1 MEPVEK
7 KYTVTVPEK
16 KFTVTIPRN
25 AVISALVIVGLYVVL
40 SLLRQQGVITPYWG
54 LIMDLALITTISAT
68 GLSLIYGF
76 AGQFS
81 LGHAAF
87 YGIGA
92 YVAAFITKTYGA
104 TTVNFALG
112 LAAGALAAAVIGF
125 LVGLPILRL
134 RSDYL
139 GIATLGFGVIVKV
152 LLDNS
157 DKLSKT
163 LGGSMGMLGIP
174 RLTTF
179 AWVFWLAVAVL
190 LIARNLVNSSH
201 GRVCITVR
209 EDEIAAD
216 IMGIDTTRYK
226 MLAFTLGC
234 GMAGLGGGLYAHL
247 YTFLHPSSFEFLKSF
262 DVLLIVVLGGLGSL
276 TGTVVAG
283 IGVVFL
289 QEALRGVLGQQ
300 FLEWRGVVYA
310 LALIVLMIL
319 RPQGLMGGWEFSID
333 RLLQRRPKGGSAR
346 GAA

>member
-1 MEPVEK
+1 MA
-7 KYTVTVPEK
+7 TVQSRSK
-16 KFTVTIPRN
+16 TIVS
-25 AVISALVIVGLYVVL
+25 AVLIVALYAVL
-40 SLLRQQGVITPYWG
+40 HLLRQWGVITNYWG
-54 LIMDLALITTISAT
+54 LILDLALITTISAV

-92 YVAAFITKTYGA
+92 YVAAFITKTYGG
-104 TTVNFALG
+104 TTLNFALAV
-112 LAAGALAAAVIGF
+112 AAGALAAALIGF

-152 LLDNS
+152 FMDNS
-157 DKLSKT
+157 DKLAKS

-179 AWVFWLAVAVL
+179 AWVFWCTVAVI
-190 LIARNLVNSSH
+190 LIARNLITSSH
-201 GRVCITVR
+201 GRACITVR
-209 EDEIAAD
+209 EDEVAAD
-216 IMGIDTTRYK
+216 IMGIDTTRFK

-247 YTFLHPSSFEFLKSF
+247 YTYLHPTNFQFLKSF

-289 QEALRGVLGQQ
+289 QEALRGVLGEQ

-319 RPQGLMGGWEFSID
+319 RPQGLMGGWEFSLD
-333 RLLQRRPKGGSAR
+333 RLLARRPKGGNAR

>member
-1 MEPVEK
+1 MA
-7 KYTVTVPEK
+7 TVR
-16 KFTVTIPRN
+16 RN
-25 AVISALVIVGLYVVL
+25 SIISAGLIVALFIVLYVM
-40 SLLRQQGVITPYWG
+40 RQQGLMSAYWAMI
-54 LIMDLALITTISAT
+54 LDLALITTTSAI

-76 AGQFS
+76 TGQFS

-92 YVAAFITKTYGA
+92 YVAAFITKSYGA
-104 TTVNFALG
+104 TTLNFTLAL
-112 LAAGALAAAVIGF
+112 LAGALAAAVVAF

-152 LLDNS
+152 FFDNS
-157 DKLSKT
+157 DKLSKL
-163 LGGSMGMLGIP
+163 LGGSMGMTGIP
-174 RLTTF
+174 RITTF
-179 AWVFWLAVAVL
+179 PWVFWSAVL
-190 LIARNLVNSSH
+190 VILVARNLVNSSH
-201 GRVCITVR
+201 GRACITVR

-216 IMGIDTTRYK
+216 IMGIDTTRFK

-234 GMAGLGGGLYAHL
+234 AMAGLAGGLYAHL
-247 YTFLHPSSFEFLKSF
+247 YAFLHPKSFEFLKSF

-283 IGVVFL
+283 MGVVFL
-289 QEALRGVLGQQ
+289 QEALRDVLGQE

-310 LALIVLMIL
+310 LLLIVLMIL
-319 RPQGLMGGWEFSID
+319 RPQGLMGGWEFSLD
-333 RLLQRRPKGGSAR
+333 RLLLRRGKGGKAR

>member
-1 MEPVEK
+1 MA
-7 KYTVTVPEK
+7 TVR
-16 KFTVTIPRN
+16 RN
-25 AVISALVIVGLYVVL
+25 SIISAGLIVALFIVLYVM
-40 SLLRQQGVITPYWG
+40 RQQGLMSAYWAMI
-54 LIMDLALITTISAT
+54 LDLALITTTSAI

-76 AGQFS
+76 TGQFS

-92 YVAAFITKTYGA
+92 YVAAFITKSYGA
-104 TTVNFALG
+104 TTLNFTLAL
-112 LAAGALAAAVIGF
+112 LTGALAAAVVAF

-152 LLDNS
+152 FFDNS
-157 DKLSKT
+157 DKLSKL
-163 LGGSMGMLGIP
+163 LGGSMGMTGIP
-174 RLTTF
+174 RITTF
-179 AWVFWLAVAVL
+179 PWVFWSAVL
-190 LIARNLVNSSH
+190 VILVARNLVNSSH
-201 GRVCITVR
+201 GRACITVR

-216 IMGIDTTRYK
+216 IMGIDTTRFK

-234 GMAGLGGGLYAHL
+234 AMAGLAGGLYAHL
-247 YTFLHPSSFEFLKSF
+247 YAFLHPKSFEFLKSF

-283 IGVVFL
+283 MGVVFL
-289 QEALRGVLGQQ
+289 QEALRDVLGQE

-310 LALIVLMIL
+310 LLLIVLMIL
-319 RPQGLMGGWEFSID
+319 RPQGLMGGWEFSLD
-333 RLLQRRPKGGSAR
+333 RLLLRRGKGGKAR